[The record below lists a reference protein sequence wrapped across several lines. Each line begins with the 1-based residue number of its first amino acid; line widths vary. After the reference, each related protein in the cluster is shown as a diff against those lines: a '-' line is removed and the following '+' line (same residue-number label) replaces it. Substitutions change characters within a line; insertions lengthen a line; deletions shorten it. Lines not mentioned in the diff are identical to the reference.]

1 MARYKKHT
9 IVYGETM
16 QSIAQL
22 ETKSVDNWVKIAE
35 YNSLVYPYIVDTME
49 EKMKNIEHL
58 ATLGDVL
65 MIPDEGN
72 LLDIDTSSLNQRDT
86 DFLLGLA
93 LGKDLDMTSDT
104 TFYENH
110 GTSDEVFALTHN
122 GHGDLKNVS
131 GADNIKQ
138 ATISRLMTAKGSLM
152 LHPEYGSDLHL
163 MFGKATV
170 EQMKIISI
178 EICDTVLKD
187 SRVAECVLVN
197 HYIEEDH
204 YVGNYRA
211 TLQSTRDQF
220 EFVVQNDN
228 AGALIIS

>member
-22 ETKSVDNWVKIAE
+22 ETNSVDNWVKIAE
-35 YNSLVYPYIVDTME
+35 YNSLVYPYIVDTRE
-49 EKMKNIEHL
+49 EKMKNVEHL
-58 ATLGDVL
+58 ATLGDIL

-72 LLDIDTSSLNQRDT
+72 LLDIDTSSLNQRDM
-86 DFLLGLA
+86 DFLLGLS

-152 LHPEYGSDLHL
+152 LHPDYGSDLHL

-178 EICDTVLKD
+178 EICETVLRD

-197 HYIEEDH
+197 NYIEEDH
-204 YVGNYRA
+204 YVGSYRA

-220 EFVVQNDN
+220 EFVVENDS

>member
-1 MARYKKHT
+1 MARYKKHL
-9 IVYGETM
+9 IVYGDTM
-16 QSIAQL
+16 QSIAQK
-22 ETKSVDNWVKIAE
+22 ETGSVDNWVKIAE
-35 YNSLVYPYIVDTME
+35 YNDLVYPYIVDTMQ
-49 EKMKNIEHL
+49 EKMSNLEHL
-58 ATLGDVL
+58 ATLGDTL
-65 MIPDEGN
+65 FIPDEGN
-72 LLDIDTSSLNQRDT
+72 LLDINTSSLSQRDM

-104 TFYENH
+104 AYYENH
-110 GTSDEVFALTHN
+110 GTSDEVFAITHN
-122 GHGDLKNVS
+122 GHGDLKIAS

-163 MFGKATV
+163 MFGKTTI

-178 EICDTVLKD
+178 EVCDTVLKD
-187 SRVAECVLVN
+187 TRVAECVLVN
-197 HYIEEDH
+197 HYIEEDR

-211 TLQSTRDQF
+211 TLQSTREQF

-228 AGALIIS
+228 SGALIIV

>member
-22 ETKSVDNWVKIAE
+22 ETNSVDNWVKIAE
-35 YNSLVYPYIVDTME
+35 YNSLVYPYIVDTRE
-49 EKMKNIEHL
+49 EKMKNVEHL
-58 ATLGDVL
+58 ATLGDIL

-72 LLDIDTSSLNQRDT
+72 LLDIDTSSLNQRDM
-86 DFLLGLA
+86 DFLLGLS

-122 GHGDLKNVS
+122 GHGDLKNLS